1 VSRAEACGETLSRGI
16 GGEFLNG
23 VVASWE
29 KARSKG
35 QLGMPREG
43 GEGGWQRGERSGRHW
58 PGRGRSRWVAVALRY
73 QRRNRGG
80 QSPTGGAL
88 ATVMGG
94 DSFV

>member
-35 QLGMPREG
+35 AA
-43 GEGGWQRGERSGRHW
+43 WD
-58 PGRGRSRWVAVALRY
+58 AA
-73 QRRNRGG
+73 
-80 QSPTGGAL
+80 
-88 ATVMGG
+88 
-94 DSFV
+94 